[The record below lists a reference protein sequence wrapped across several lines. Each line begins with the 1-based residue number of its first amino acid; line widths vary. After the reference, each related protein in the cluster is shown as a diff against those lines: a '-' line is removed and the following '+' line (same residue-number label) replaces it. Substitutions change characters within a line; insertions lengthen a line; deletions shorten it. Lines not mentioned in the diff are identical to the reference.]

1 MSRWLRGLEDRL
13 TLASLVHGT
22 DEAGAGGTVRLRA
35 SLGGGGRQD
44 DAHLILAGLITQNGV
59 DLLLHDVFQ
68 TPLRLVKQALGDS
81 FVCCGGFPIR
91 QEGGN
96 LSDLAPLHLRQD
108 APQREDST

>member
-1 MSRWLRGLEDRL
+1 MSRWLRWEDRL

-22 DEAGAGGTVRLRA
+22 DEAGAGGTVRLGA

-44 DAHLILAGLITQNGV
+44 DAHLVLAGLITQNGV

-68 TPLRLVKQALGDS
+68 TPLRLVKQTLGDS
-81 FVCCGGFPIR
+81 LVCCSSFPIR
-91 QEGGN
+91 QEGGD
-96 LSDLAPLHLRQD
+96 LSDLAPLRLRQD